1 MDISVDRLM
10 HLDCNLRAAWR
21 LANNVERCHRVT
33 LGLHS
38 HMRIVL
44 QHLPANVTC
53 DSHQGL
59 FWDTSLG
66 KSGYAMVPWVVKSQA
81 PKTRGIGQ

>member
-1 MDISVDRLM
+1 
-10 HLDCNLRAAWR
+10 
-21 LANNVERCHRVT
+21 
-33 LGLHS
+33 
-38 HMRIVL
+38 MRIVL